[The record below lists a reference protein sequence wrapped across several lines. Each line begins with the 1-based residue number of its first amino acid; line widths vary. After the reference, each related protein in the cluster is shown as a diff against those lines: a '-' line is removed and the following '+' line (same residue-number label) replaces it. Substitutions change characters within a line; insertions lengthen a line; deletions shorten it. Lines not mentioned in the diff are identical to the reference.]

1 MAFSF
6 QRVVLLLV
14 LFAASAVG
22 IALPATRTMA
32 APVLVK
38 FDSPLDVPKRL
49 PISVV
54 DGCVCGALAFL
65 QTAMVMVPGGMV
77 WKLGELRANGWRRWV
92 AAGINMGSEW
102 GAFSAVYS
110 VRVFFFFG
118 LDRQGHASCRCSL
131 TSNVHSSDFFFP
143 PSSFV
148 FLVLRAGRGALLFS
162 DTWLGR
168 QVEPVHCL
176 RVVFR
181 GVACQGGVSCHGARV
196 RHGLCL
202 RLRAGKIV
210 VDD

>member
-1 MAFSF
+1 MTMAFSF

-110 VRVFFFFG
+110 VRVCFIFFG

-131 TSNVHSSDFFFP
+131 TSNVRSSDFFP
-143 PSSFV
+143 P
-148 FLVLRAGRGALLFS
+148 FLLRFLGFTCRAGSASF
-162 DTWLGR
+162 LGY
-168 QVEPVHCL
+168 
-176 RVVFR
+176 
-181 GVACQGGVSCHGARV
+181 VAWTTS
-196 RHGLCL
+196 
-202 RLRAGKIV
+202 
-210 VDD
+210 